1 MLAHVRASQANKLL
15 DAPTKHPT
23 LRGVHSCILRD
34 MRVRFAALS
43 EKKAEEERKQVH
55 AKLAK
60 FDAQQQE
67 LQELRAKLAAVS
79 RAVSLL
85 VTE

>member
-1 MLAHVRASQANKLL
+1 
-15 DAPTKHPT
+15 
-23 LRGVHSCILRD
+23 